1 MFDATNTTRQR
12 RELLRRRVVDEKG
25 FKLFFVESVCDD
37 ERIIENNIRSVKVK
51 RTSKTQRILIFKQNS
66 ASDTRPYTIDKKT
79 GFPYPC
85 YEKVSQRYILGPY

>member
-1 MFDATNTTRQR
+1 MEVVVFDATNTTRQR

-51 RTSKTQRILIFKQNS
+51 ITNKTQIKLFFKLS
-66 ASDTRPYTIDKKT
+66 SSIDIDFLLYCT
-79 GFPYPC
+79 
-85 YEKVSQRYILGPY
+85 V

>member
-1 MFDATNTTRQR
+1 MEVVVFDATNTTRQR

-51 RTSKTQRILIFKQNS
+51 RTKKKHLKLVLKQNS
-66 ASDTRPYTIDKKT
+66 ASDKDKCFST
-79 GFPYPC
+79 NYASP
-85 YEKVSQRYILGPY
+85 KVSLRSNSFHQ